1 MKEESALTIAPAELV
16 FEETKLTC
24 PIEDGHRMVP
34 VKTVCT
40 ILDIDFQT
48 QDSWLKDHRFFSQL
62 YRPAYTVGAD
72 NKQREMNCLSIFDLY
87 AWVSSVTLNN
97 RKPGSIDRQYRLLV
111 WLREKMLDVYK
122 SVDVWIQENKYE
134 QQLLT
139 LKEQTEEQLLVAMQ
153 TVKELKARAKEID
166 TTIEDIRMNRFT
178 GQTALPFPEN
188 EVDK

>member
-1 MKEESALTIAPAELV
+1 MKDETTLTITPAELV

-48 QDSWLKDHRFFSQL
+48 QDSWLKGHPFFSQL
-62 YRPAYTVGAD
+62 YRLAYTVGAD

-87 AWVSSVTLNN
+87 AWVASVTDNN
-97 RKPGSIDRQYRLLV
+97 RKPGSVERQYRLLV
-111 WLREKMLDVYK
+111 WLREKMLGTYK
-122 SVDVWIQENKYE
+122 SIDVWIQENKYE

-139 LKEQTEEQLLVAMQ
+139 LKEETEEQLLIAQQ
-153 TVKELKARAKEID
+153 TVRDLKSKMKEIE
-166 TTIEDIRMNRFT
+166 TTIEDIRLNRFT
-178 GQTALPFPEN
+178 GQTALPFPEDN
-188 EVDK
+188 